1 MSKILI
7 PTDFSENSLNQLD
20 NFIQNYEGEGFECV
34 LMFSDFLDDSIT
46 DLLFYS
52 QTKFL
57 KEKMPENFEATFEKI
72 KEKYAAKCRISIVP
86 FHGFTT
92 NAFKNFLEG
101 NDISNCFVPKN
112 LEYKMGANPNKF
124 ITKSKLTTR

>member
-1 MSKILI
+1 
-7 PTDFSENSLNQLD
+7 
-20 NFIQNYEGEGFECV
+20 
-34 LMFSDFLDDSIT
+34 
-46 DLLFYS
+46 
-52 QTKFL
+52 
-57 KEKMPENFEATFEKI
+57 MPENFEATFEKI

-112 LEYKMGANPNKF
+112 LEYKMGVNPVKF
-124 ITKSKLTTR
+124 ITKSKLTTI

>member
-1 MSKILI
+1 MSKVLM
-7 PTDFSENSLNQLD
+7 PTDFSENSLKQLD
-20 NFIQNYEGEGFECV
+20 TFIQNYEGEGFKCV

-46 DLLFYS
+46 DLLFYN

-57 KEKMPENFEATFEKI
+57 NEKMPKIFKTKFEEI
-72 KEKYAAKCRISIVP
+72 KVKYATKCRINILP
-86 FHGFTT
+86 FHGFTK

-112 LEYKMGANPNKF
+112 LEYKMVVNPKKF
-124 ITKSKLTTR
+124 ITKSKLTKI

>member
-20 NFIQNYEGEGFECV
+20 TFIQNYEGEGFECV

-46 DLLFYS
+46 ELLFYN

-57 KEKMPENFEATFEKI
+57 NEKMPKNFKTKFKEI
-72 KEKYAAKCRISIVP
+72 KVKYATKCRISIVP

-112 LEYKMGANPNKF
+112 LDYKMVVNPNKF
-124 ITKSKLTTR
+124 ITKAKLTTI

>member
-20 NFIQNYEGEGFECV
+20 TFIQNYEGEGFECV

-46 DLLFYS
+46 ELLFYN

-57 KEKMPENFEATFEKI
+57 NEKMPKNFKTKFKEI
-72 KEKYAAKCRISIVP
+72 KVKYATKCRISIVP

-112 LEYKMGANPNKF
+112 LDYKMVVNPNKF
-124 ITKSKLTTR
+124 ITKSKLTTI

>member
-1 MSKILI
+1 MSKVLM
-7 PTDFSENSLNQLD
+7 PTDFSENSLKQLD
-20 NFIQNYEGEGFECV
+20 TFIQNYEGEGFECV

-57 KEKMPENFEATFEKI
+57 KEKMPENFTATFEKI

-92 NAFKNFLEG
+92 NAFKYFLEA

-112 LEYKMGANPNKF
+112 LEYKIGVNPIKF
-124 ITKSKLTTR
+124 ITKSKLTTV

>member
-20 NFIQNYEGEGFECV
+20 TFIQNYKEEGFECV
-34 LMFSDFLDDSIT
+34 LMFSDFLEDPIPE
-46 DLLFYS
+46 LLFYN
-52 QTKFL
+52 QTKYL
-57 KEKMPENFEATFEKI
+57 DKKMPKNFKTMFE
-72 KEKYAAKCRISIVP
+72 ELEVKYSTKCRISIVP

-101 NDISNCFVPKN
+101 NNIYNCFVPKN
-112 LEYKMGANPNKF
+112 LEYKMGINPNKF
-124 ITKSKLTTR
+124 ITNSKLTTI